1 MRRLKLLAI
10 AAAGVEMMTDIAI
23 EKLRRSPLERWR
35 SEGHTMPRY
44 FFHLEDDER
53 IEDKRG
59 RDLPDDSAARREA
72 EGIAAAL
79 QRCRG
84 HVWSVIVTNEWGHKV
99 VEILGPQTSPLVK
112 EHSAQRRVTEE

>member
-1 MRRLKLLAI
+1 MKE
-10 AAAGVEMMTDIAI
+10 AAGKVLGGK
-23 EKLRRSPLERWR
+23 KLETEGKTGTLVGRRMVTSC
-35 SEGHTMPRY
+35 RY

-79 QRCRG
+79 QRSRG
-84 HVWSVIVTNEWGHKV
+84 HVWSVIVTNEWGHD
-99 VEILGPQTSPLVK
+99 
-112 EHSAQRRVTEE
+112 VTEIPGSLGARG